1 MVTEQPGHSLLP
13 RGLRGNGLQDC
24 QHICIAASL
33 SQHIS
38 NAVSLS
44 LSLLSPSFLYYYFFF
59 FIVLLLPVWVKATH
73 LTLGALPSPYT
84 CSIDLQQEVSYSCND
99 QICLSP
105 DPSARTPSQKV
116 LDGPACSRY
125 NDKNPIFLCALRGSA
140 TTRIQ
145 SSSLP

>member
-1 MVTEQPGHSLLP
+1 MGYKTVSTFVLL
-13 RGLRGNGLQDC
+13 LL
-24 QHICIAASL
+24 SL
-33 SQHIS
+33 STS
-38 NAVSLS
+38 VMLFLSLS

-59 FIVLLLPVWVKATH
+59 FLVLLLPVWVKATH